1 MKRPSVPALLACF
14 LLFTR
19 IIANGQDLSGSA
31 QIDSSFMTDMVTYLS
46 DDSLTGRGMGTT
58 GCLLAGTMIARQ
70 FDKQDL
76 IPFYHR
82 TFTQSFTKD
91 TIIGRNIIGVVRARY
106 YSEKYIVVS
115 AHYDHLGILNG
126 KIYNGADD
134 NASGVGMLL
143 TLSRYFSALRAEGK
157 GVTVNIIFA
166 AFDGKEHNMA
176 GSETFIKNLP
186 ISKRDIICNI
196 NLDQIGS
203 TLAPPAK
210 DSNYVLVLGT
220 KSNAGYRKVIE
231 SAGVRMKNPIGINY
245 DYYGSATFAEIFY
258 RTSDHYS
265 FAKERIPALL
275 FTSGIHMHTYKPT
288 DDYYFINFPILYNR
302 TLLIRNLIEIIASS
316 H

>member
-14 LLFTR
+14 LLFAR

-31 QIDSSFMTDMVTYLS
+31 QIDSSFLTDMVTYLS

-58 GCLLAGTMIARQ
+58 GSLLAGTMIARQ
-70 FDKQDL
+70 FDKQDM

-115 AHYDHLGILNG
+115 AHYDHLGILDG

-176 GSETFIKNLP
+176 GSEKFIKNLP

-220 KSNAGYRKVIE
+220 KSNPGYKKTIE
-231 SAGVRMKNPIGINY
+231 AARVRMASPVSINY
-245 DYYGSATFAEIFY
+245 DYYGSATFSEIFY

-288 DDYYFINFPILYNR
+288 DDHYFINFPILFNR
-302 TLLIRNLIEIIASS
+302 TLLIRNLIEVIASS
-316 H
+316 R